1 MSLIDSSFWV
11 YHKTIG
17 AKADDEP
24 PFSRKAARG
33 DLGRPFSCSDAWVD
47 GRRVAHRPTSRAD
60 PGRAQHKRHSKC
72 R

>member
-24 PFSRKAARG
+24 PHSRKAARG

-47 GRRVAHRPTSRAD
+47 GRRVTHRPTS
-60 PGRAQHKRHSKC
+60 
-72 R
+72 